1 MLGVSASWLVQVG
14 IGLFQFFKSKSKN
27 ENLSNDV
34 RIRVLRQKVF
44 LATVRCN
51 ASLIF
56 ASIGAGIGASVIRP
70 SLGQWV
76 GKNIKFSSKYSF
88 IVTIYFDIRHYLIHN
103 IFSK

>member
-27 ENLSNDV
+27 ETLSNDV
-34 RIRVLRQKVF
+34 RIRLLRQKVF

-56 ASIGAGIGASVIRP
+56 ASIGAGIGATLMRP
-70 SLGQWV
+70 SVGQWV
-76 GKNIKFSSKYSF
+76 GKNKKFARKN
-88 IVTIYFDIRHYLIHN
+88 IVSLSPFTFT
-103 IFSK
+103 